1 MKKEQVVLELYESIK
16 NNGLVETINAVFGQ
30 RVKVAIAFTKS
41 SCETEIDFLD
51 FSVRA
56 VNSLKRAGLF
66 TVGEVVDCIINE
78 EISKIRNLGKK
89 TENEI
94 RTRILSFGYDRLSE
108 RGKKAF
114 LLDLVERN
122 CVI

>member
-1 MKKEQVVLELYESIK
+1 MKKEQVVLELYESVK
-16 NNGLVETINAVFGQ
+16 NNGLVETIHAVFG
-30 RVKVAIAFTKS
+30 RGIKVSISFTKS
-41 SCETEIDFLD
+41 SCETEIDYLN

-56 VNSLKRAGLF
+56 MNSLKRAGFF
-66 TVGEVVDCIINE
+66 TVGEVVDCIVND

-94 RTRILSFGYDRLSE
+94 RTRILAFGYDRLTE
-108 RGKKAF
+108 TEKKLF

-122 CVI
+122 CAM

>member
-1 MKKEQVVLELYESIK
+1 MKKEQVVLELYESVK
-16 NNGLVETINAVFGQ
+16 TNGLVETIHAVFGT
-30 RVKVAIAFTKS
+30 RIKVSISFTKA
-41 SCETEIDFLD
+41 SCKTEIDYLD

-66 TVGEVVDCIINE
+66 TVGEVVDSIVNE

-94 RTRILSFGYDRLSE
+94 RTRILSFGYDRLTE
-108 RGKKAF
+108 YGKKSF

-122 CVI
+122 CVV